1 MSEYHSGERQAPPVV
16 SSAPPELEAPT
27 RKPKRIVLVDDSP
40 LYGEAWRAV
49 LASRYGDRVVFEAY
63 QDPISAL
70 PRLGPDVDL
79 LLIDLELPVLDG
91 KKLAAMALE
100 RGVLCKKIVILSG
113 RDAEELH
120 AMFPRDSCLAVINKT
135 EPQQQNGFLMILD
148 SIVRRAS

>member
-1 MSEYHSGERQAPPVV
+1 MSEYTEVQRQAPSVV
-16 SSAPPELEAPT
+16 SSSPEIEAPP
-27 RKPKRIVLVDDSP
+27 RKAKRIVLVDDSP
-40 LYGEAWRAV
+40 LYGESWRAV
-49 LASRYGDRVVFEAY
+49 LASRYGDRVVFESY
-63 QDPISAL
+63 QDPITAL

-79 LLIDLELPVLDG
+79 LLLDLELPVLDG
-91 KKLAAMALE
+91 KKLATMARE
-100 RGVLCKKIVILSG
+100 RGVACKRIVILSG